1 MCSININNEG
11 PMQVII
17 NFWKRRNDY
26 EKINI
31 INFLQLLFI
40 CAHIYVGCIEIKWL
54 LKKEAHEK
62 LSIY

>member
-1 MCSININNEG
+1 MG
-11 PMQVII
+11 
-17 NFWKRRNDY
+17 R
-26 EKINI
+26 KIDFAVLDKIETIDIFYNKNK